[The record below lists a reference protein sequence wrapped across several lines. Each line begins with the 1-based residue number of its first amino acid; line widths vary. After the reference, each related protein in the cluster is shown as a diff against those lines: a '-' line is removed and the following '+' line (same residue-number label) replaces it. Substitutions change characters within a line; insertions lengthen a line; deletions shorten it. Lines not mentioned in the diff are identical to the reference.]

1 MMADALT
8 TCNIRAI
15 GFARSPEPG
24 TQTSIVFEVT
34 TTPMSTLIGKLWVH
48 EFTGVAAAQ
57 VASHIL
63 CENR

>member
-1 MMADALT
+1 MMADALK
-8 TCNIRAI
+8 TCSIRAI
-15 GFARSPEPG
+15 GFLRSPEPG

-34 TTPMSTLIGKLWVH
+34 TTPRSTVIGNLWVH